1 MHRMMPSHHHSPLTI
16 CTKRLIKCLMCHIWR
31 LLTDPRSLLT
41 TTRRM
46 LRHSSDCTHRDTSVR
61 SAAQCLRI
69 QATNA
74 AILGLRAPRMTSRWS
89 SVIFAPQALN
99 HNGFVNSLD
108 RTSSCN
114 DRRPDRCTPDTCVTS
129 TAGAFWLDLEWK
141 RLLNSFHRTSN
152 IFNVSF
158 ATEFMR
164 WSQMF
169 RKRLRVSSVKI

>member
-1 MHRMMPSHHHSPLTI
+1 MVQSHKFKVIWNNYQFLVNFRTCDVMHRMMPSHHHSPLTI

-74 AILGLRAPRMTSRWS
+74 AILGLPAPRVTSRWS

-99 HNGFVNSLD
+99 HNGFCEFTWSYVILQWQ
-108 RTSSCN
+108 
-114 DRRPDRCTPDTCVTS
+114 TPWQMHARHVRDVD
-129 TAGAFWLDLEWK
+129 G
-141 RLLNSFHRTSN
+141 RSFLIR
-152 IFNVSF
+152 FRMKASF
-158 ATEFMR
+158 E
-164 WSQMF
+164 
-169 RKRLRVSSVKI
+169 